1 MDLPKPEEL
10 SCSWERRWTG
20 SRKEKTFIHLEVLK
34 WKKKHSQLIRAPLH
48 IVTRCCCL
56 RRRARI
62 KIKLRV
68 LFQLSICPWPT
79 LHARRERLGTR
90 PCSIS
95 VPPKKVGNI
104 SKRWEYFK
112 KWGKFNQSPWTLIG
126 LHYWS
131 MEKMEND
138 KKIKGTLTSALYSS
152 PNGTA
157 RSGM

>member
-10 SCSWERRWTG
+10 SCSWERQWTG

-34 WKKKHSQLIRAPLH
+34 WKKKTFSIDTCTFAYCHALLLFEEESEEENE
-48 IVTRCCCL
+48 

-95 VPPKKVGNI
+95 VPRKRWKHFKKVGIFQKVGEIQSVSMNFNRTPLLVDGKDG
-104 SKRWEYFK
+104 KR
-112 KWGKFNQSPWTLIG
+112 
-126 LHYWS
+126 
-131 MEKMEND
+131 
-138 KKIKGTLTSALYSS
+138 
-152 PNGTA
+152 
-157 RSGM
+157 

>member
-1 MDLPKPEEL
+1 MNRKQEGEDIHT
-10 SCSWERRWTG
+10 SWSLEV
-20 SRKEKTFIHLEVLK
+20 KKKTFSIDTCTFAYCHALLLFEEE
-34 WKKKHSQLIRAPLH
+34 SEEENE
-48 IVTRCCCL
+48 